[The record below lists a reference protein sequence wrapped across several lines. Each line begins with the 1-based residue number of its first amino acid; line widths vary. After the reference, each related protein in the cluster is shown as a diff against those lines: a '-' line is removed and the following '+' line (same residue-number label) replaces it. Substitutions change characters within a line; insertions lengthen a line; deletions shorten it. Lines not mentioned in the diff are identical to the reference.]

1 MLFRSGDIV
10 KVELVWNMWD
20 EGGTGVPQINNITVS
35 YSSENVSESYA
46 IKGDMGNS
54 AVVFFTVGKGD
65 VKLIIEIT

>member
-1 MLFRSGDIV
+1 
-10 KVELVWNMWD
+10 MWG
-20 EGGTGVPQINNITVS
+20 EGGTSIQPINNITVS

-65 VKLIIEIT
+65 VKLIIEIS